1 LSTPFEP
8 AIRKISIEAFRGFRE
23 RQEFDVAA
31 SVVLLVGPNGTGKT
45 SVFDALQWC
54 LLGTIRRLEGLRPRR
69 TVEHIVNQY
78 RLRERAVVEVEMR
91 IQDRTFVIRRTGDH
105 NGSALEFAAEGTDS
119 VFGPEAEATL
129 QRVLVP
135 EGGLTLDMVLTTSGL
150 LQQDVMRGVLEA
162 KPQERYRHISSML
175 GLSALEDFEDA
186 AREAASD
193 SKTIADTARLDRD
206 AAAAALSAA
215 QDGLTTAQTQL
226 QIRPRLDLLRTEIV
240 QFVQEAPEGLVVRL
254 DGLESPDQFRK
265 LALDAGR
272 MLERM
277 HSYLEDW
284 RSLRERESG
293 LPEEPS
299 LESVASVTQL
309 VDQAQS
315 TLLAAEAEVASA
327 RSRLDVAQ
335 RSSQDLA
342 RLASLAIPLLGRACP
357 VCGQAIDPAHVERE
371 LLTRS
376 SEMPMV
382 LILRRDLE
390 EAERLLGS
398 SVENR
403 NQVSAASK
411 SLHDSW
417 SAWAAYRTQ
426 AIELEERARAFAASA
441 GTLATVLASSQEI
454 AELVATAEDYV
465 ARLQRRVLRI
475 VDTLGQDLDRGQL
488 ERANAEVGHASETLV
503 ARNQRLEELSQR
515 ARVLKNLADA
525 SVEARVEVTERRF
538 KAVQPLVADI
548 FSRLDPHPAFK
559 TIEFQ
564 LDTYYRRGTTS
575 PVVTDLVA
583 GVTADPLVI
592 FSTSQANIAALSY
605 FLAMG
610 WSAGKRAL
618 PFVLLD
624 DPIQSMDDVNI
635 LGFADLCRHLRSSR
649 QLIIST
655 HERRFAGLLER
666 KLTPRTEAYATRVLE
681 FGSWSRS
688 GPSIEARTVD
698 AQLMQDPIRV
708 VRAAS

>member
-1 LSTPFEP
+1 
-8 AIRKISIEAFRGFRE
+8 
-23 RQEFDVAA
+23 
-31 SVVLLVGPNGTGKT
+31 
-45 SVFDALQWC
+45 
-54 LLGTIRRLEGLRPRR
+54 
-69 TVEHIVNQY
+69 
-78 RLRERAVVEVEMR
+78 
-91 IQDRTFVIRRTGDH
+91 
-105 NGSALEFAAEGTDS
+105 
-119 VFGPEAEATL
+119 
-129 QRVLVP
+129 
-135 EGGLTLDMVLTTSGL
+135 
-150 LQQDVMRGVLEA
+150 
-162 KPQERYRHISSML
+162 
-175 GLSALEDFEDA
+175 
-186 AREAASD
+186 
-193 SKTIADTARLDRD
+193 
-206 AAAAALSAA
+206 
-215 QDGLTTAQTQL
+215 
-226 QIRPRLDLLRTEIV
+226 
-240 QFVQEAPEGLVVRL
+240 
-254 DGLESPDQFRK
+254 
-265 LALDAGR
+265 
-272 MLERM
+272 
-277 HSYLEDW
+277 
-284 RSLRERESG
+284 
-293 LPEEPS
+293 
-299 LESVASVTQL
+299 
-309 VDQAQS
+309 
-315 TLLAAEAEVASA
+315 
-327 RSRLDVAQ
+327 
-335 RSSQDLA
+335 
-342 RLASLAIPLLGRACP
+342 
-357 VCGQAIDPAHVERE
+357 
-371 LLTRS
+371 
-376 SEMPMV
+376 
-382 LILRRDLE
+382 
-390 EAERLLGS
+390 
-398 SVENR
+398 
-403 NQVSAASK
+403 
-411 SLHDSW
+411 
-417 SAWAAYRTQ
+417 
-426 AIELEERARAFAASA
+426 
-441 GTLATVLASSQEI
+441 
-454 AELVATAEDYV
+454 
-465 ARLQRRVLRI
+465 LRI